1 MRQGLAVFFLL
12 GLVAIGGA
20 MDGKPLPT
28 DAKDSKKEVS
38 AWFHVTFNDKE
49 VTLDVAAP
57 GKTAW
62 KKSIPWTSIIRVCFK
77 PEFPTSDGI
86 YIFTRERPESY
97 AIPMEGSG
105 GPQLWDELIRRN
117 LFSAD
122 LAIKAA
128 SSTEGVLCWPD
139 KK

>member
-1 MRQGLAVFFLL
+1 
-12 GLVAIGGA
+12 

-28 DAKDSKKEVS
+28 DSKNPKDKVS

-49 VTLDVAAP
+49 VALDVAPP

-62 KKSIPWTSIIRVCFK
+62 KESIPWTSVIRVCFK
-77 PEFPTSDGI
+77 PEFPESDGI

-105 GPQLWDELIRRN
+105 APKLWDELVHRG
-117 LFSAD
+117 LFSAK

-128 SSTEGVLCWPD
+128 SATEGVLCWPD
-139 KK
+139 TK